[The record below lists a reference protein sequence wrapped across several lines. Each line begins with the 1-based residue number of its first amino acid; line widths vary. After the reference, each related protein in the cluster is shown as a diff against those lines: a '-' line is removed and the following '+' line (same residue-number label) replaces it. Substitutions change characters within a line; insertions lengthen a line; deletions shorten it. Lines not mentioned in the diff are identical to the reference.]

1 MQMEIYEGGKR
12 VPLLQ
17 SQGFQEKSQNISF
30 KSRRLEAEI
39 REWLKDTVIDTG
51 EEGYDPVFGWGFLKT
66 DNE

>member
-1 MQMEIYEGGKR
+1 MQMEIMKGKR

-30 KSRRLEAEI
+30 KSRASEAEI

-51 EEGYDPVFGWGFLKT
+51 EEGLRPGIWLGFLKT